1 MDEYRIKFIKN
12 SINKHSN
19 MKIECIRELGC
30 IKFVN
35 EKGNL
40 IFKVTEPLYAL
51 SNKTLIN
58 VVLVQLEQNFCA
70 TVDYIW

>member
-1 MDEYRIKFIKN
+1 MNDLRIKYILKE
-12 SINKHSN
+12 INKHSN
-19 MKIECIRELGC
+19 MKVDYIHDKGC
-30 IKFVN
+30 IKIID
-35 EKGNL
+35 EKNNTV
-40 IFKVTEPLYAL
+40 FKITEPLYSL